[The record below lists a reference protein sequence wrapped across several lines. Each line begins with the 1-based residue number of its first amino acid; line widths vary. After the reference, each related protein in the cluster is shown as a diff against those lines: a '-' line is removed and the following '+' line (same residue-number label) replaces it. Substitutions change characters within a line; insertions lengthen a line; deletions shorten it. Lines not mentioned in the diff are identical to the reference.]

1 MIYEKLQNTINLTSL
16 TLPRRAYA
24 GVPSCFNVLRFQ
36 DELYFGTL
44 APPLYSIDLRSLVPK
59 YHGERLG
66 TCQAM
71 TSIGQVLIMAD
82 LESSS
87 IVLWNTSQPWNAK
100 KILLQDSRLQWINS
114 LWIHDKYLWITHNN
128 FHMFASYK
136 TENVTFGIHRVELP
150 QEILEQNSSNSISSI
165 LILAVASALIN

>member
-1 MIYEKLQNTINLTSL
+1 MYIQLLHCT
-16 TLPRRAYA
+16 
-24 GVPSCFNVLRFQ
+24 FQ

-44 APPLYSIDLRSLVPK
+44 SPALYSLDLRSLVPK

-71 TSIGQVLIMAD
+71 TSIGQVLVMGD

-87 IVLWNTSQPWNAK
+87 IVLWNLTQTFQTK
-100 KILLQDSRLQWINS
+100 KVFLQDSRLQWISS
-114 LWIHDKYLWITHNN
+114 LWVHGKYLWIAHNN
-128 FHMFASYK
+128 FHLFASYK

-150 QEILEQNSSNSISSI
+150 QEILQQNSGNSIEPI
-165 LILAVASALIN
+165 LILLAVVSALCH